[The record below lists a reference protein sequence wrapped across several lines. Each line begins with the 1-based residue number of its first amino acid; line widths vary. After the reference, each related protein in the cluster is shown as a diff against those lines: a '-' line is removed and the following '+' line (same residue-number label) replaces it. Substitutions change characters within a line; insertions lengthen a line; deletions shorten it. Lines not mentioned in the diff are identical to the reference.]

1 MRKIITVAL
10 ASAFIAP
17 FTAHAGEW
25 SGTLV
30 DTRCM
35 AMDSSNTGNDHGGG
49 AKKGCAAACANMGIP
64 VAVMVGDQMHVI
76 AAPAAKFANHM
87 GKTIKV
93 FGEEISG
100 APGVIL
106 PKKVE
111 IDGKEMDF
119 GGMM

>member
-17 FTAHAGEW
+17 LAAHAGEW

-35 AMDSSNTGNDHGGG
+35 AMDPSNTGNDHGGG

-64 VAVMVGDQMHVI
+64 VAVLVGDKMHVI
-76 AAPAAKFANHM
+76 AAPSA
-87 GKTIKV
+87 
-93 FGEEISG
+93 ISG
-100 APGVIL
+100 PVSHAVTI
-106 PKKVE
+106 
-111 IDGKEMDF
+111 
-119 GGMM
+119 